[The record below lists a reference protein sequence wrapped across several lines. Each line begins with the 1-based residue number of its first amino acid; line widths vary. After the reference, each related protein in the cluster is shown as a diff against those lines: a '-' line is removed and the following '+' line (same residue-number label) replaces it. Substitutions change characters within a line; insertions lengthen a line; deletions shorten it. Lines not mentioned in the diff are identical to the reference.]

1 MQKKMEST
9 EKAVPVHKISVRSLV
24 EFILRSGDIDSR
36 TGAGRADT
44 EAMQMGSR
52 LHRRIQKNMGIQYRA
67 EVPLSGT
74 FACDDFQICVEG
86 RADGILTDAEGVL
99 IDEIKGIMRPLA
111 LLEEPVPVHLA
122 QAKCYAYLY
131 GLEQGLPAEGDS
143 QKKAA
148 AEGGSVSC
156 AGGSDGIQD
165 TDGAARIRVRMSYGN
180 LETEEMKYFLYS
192 YTFAQL
198 EEWFLGVLEEYKKWA
213 RFERQWKTV
222 RNASIKK
229 TVFPYVYREG
239 QKELAGAVYRT
250 IQRRKLLFI
259 QAPTGTGKTL
269 AVLFPA
275 VKAVGEEQGERIF
288 YLTARTIAR
297 TVAAQ
302 ALDLLRA
309 EGLRMKSVILTA
321 K

>member
-122 QAKCYAYLY
+122 QARMVLRV
-131 GLEQGLPAEGDS
+131 S
-143 QKKAA
+143 
-148 AEGGSVSC
+148 GS
-156 AGGSDGIQD
+156 A
-165 TDGAARIRVRMSYGN
+165 
-180 LETEEMKYFLYS
+180 
-192 YTFAQL
+192 
-198 EEWFLGVLEEYKKWA
+198 
-213 RFERQWKTV
+213 
-222 RNASIKK
+222 
-229 TVFPYVYREG
+229 
-239 QKELAGAVYRT
+239 
-250 IQRRKLLFI
+250 
-259 QAPTGTGKTL
+259 
-269 AVLFPA
+269 
-275 VKAVGEEQGERIF
+275 
-288 YLTARTIAR
+288 
-297 TVAAQ
+297 
-302 ALDLLRA
+302 
-309 EGLRMKSVILTA
+309 
-321 K
+321 